1 MLVVNV
7 GFLAIPGVILSN
19 LNGSRLTSS
28 SQVNI
33 FPSASQIAT
42 FLSAENSIGSLVTG
56 LLLVRHNRIKEREDP
71 AGVVSGQLYLT
82 RMPK

>member
-33 FPSASQIAT
+33 FPSASQIAA
-42 FLSAENSIGSLVTG
+42 FLSAEISIGSLVTG
-56 LLLVRHNRIKEREDP
+56 LLLVRHNRIKEGEDP
-71 AGVVSGQLYLT
+71 AGAVSGQLYLT